1 MSTTN
6 GTNGTNTTS
15 VTAFDAL
22 VNSAIDIR
30 DALNGSVQQL
40 NLAIENEA
48 TKRRT
53 AKEVREAYEADLAEW
68 EAEAWNRDRSVVNGD
83 GKPKSPT
90 VDQIKTLVASERV
103 AAQRTGP
110 LAKSLAMSN
119 AAAYD
124 HEDAKAALEQCVKRF
139 RATEAASDLT
149 AAILNAAAK

>member
-6 GTNGTNTTS
+6 GTIPAALAALIETAINIREALGSS
-15 VTAFDAL
+15 VT
-22 VNSAIDIR
+22 
-30 DALNGSVQQL
+30 QL
-40 NLAIENEA
+40 ELAIENEA
-48 TKRRT
+48 AKRRT

-103 AAQRTGP
+103 AAQRTGS

-124 HEDAKAALEQCVKRF
+124 HEDAKAALEQCAKRF

>member
-6 GTNGTNTTS
+6 GTIPAALAALIETAINIREALGSS
-15 VTAFDAL
+15 VT
-22 VNSAIDIR
+22 
-30 DALNGSVQQL
+30 QL

-53 AKEVREAYEADLAEW
+53 AKEAREAYEADLAEW

-90 VDQIKTLVASERV
+90 VDQIKTLVAAERV

-124 HEDAKAALEQCVKRF
+124 HEDAKAALEQCAKRF

>member
-6 GTNGTNTTS
+6 GTIPAALAALIETAINISEALGSS
-15 VTAFDAL
+15 VT
-22 VNSAIDIR
+22 
-30 DALNGSVQQL
+30 QL
-40 NLAIENEA
+40 ELAIENEA
-48 TKRRT
+48 AKRRT

>member
-6 GTNGTNTTS
+6 GTIPAALAALIETAINIREALGSS
-15 VTAFDAL
+15 VT
-22 VNSAIDIR
+22 
-30 DALNGSVQQL
+30 QL
-40 NLAIENEA
+40 ELAIENEA
-48 TKRRT
+48 AKRRT

-103 AAQRTGP
+103 AAQRTGS

-149 AAILNAAAK
+149 AAILSTAAK

>member
-6 GTNGTNTTS
+6 GTIPAALAALIETAINIREALGSS
-15 VTAFDAL
+15 VT
-22 VNSAIDIR
+22 
-30 DALNGSVQQL
+30 QL
-40 NLAIENEA
+40 ELAIENEA
-48 TKRRT
+48 AKRRT

-110 LAKSLAMSN
+110 LAKSLAISN

>member
-6 GTNGTNTTS
+6 GTIPAALAALIETAINIREALGSS
-15 VTAFDAL
+15 VT
-22 VNSAIDIR
+22 
-30 DALNGSVQQL
+30 QL
-40 NLAIENEA
+40 ELAIENEA
-48 TKRRT
+48 AKRRT
-53 AKEVREAYEADLAEW
+53 AKEVREAYEADMAEW

>member
-6 GTNGTNTTS
+6 GTIPAALAALIETAINIREALGSS
-15 VTAFDAL
+15 VT
-22 VNSAIDIR
+22 
-30 DALNGSVQQL
+30 QL
-40 NLAIENEA
+40 ELAIENEA
-48 TKRRT
+48 AKRRT

-103 AAQRTGP
+103 AAQRTGS

>member
-6 GTNGTNTTS
+6 GTIPAALAALIETATNIREALGSS
-15 VTAFDAL
+15 VT
-22 VNSAIDIR
+22 
-30 DALNGSVQQL
+30 QL
-40 NLAIENEA
+40 ELAIENEA
-48 TKRRT
+48 AKRRT

>member
-6 GTNGTNTTS
+6 GTIPAALAALIETAINIREALGSS
-15 VTAFDAL
+15 VT
-22 VNSAIDIR
+22 
-30 DALNGSVQQL
+30 QL
-40 NLAIENEA
+40 ELAIENEA
-48 TKRRT
+48 AKRRT

-110 LAKSLAMSN
+110 LAKSLAISN

-124 HEDAKAALEQCVKRF
+124 HEDARAALEQCVKRF

>member
-6 GTNGTNTTS
+6 RTRTIS
-15 VTAFDAL
+15 SALAALIETAI
-22 VNSAIDIR
+22 NIR
-30 DALNGSVQQL
+30 DALGSSVTQL
-40 NLAIENEA
+40 ELAIENEA
-48 TKRRT
+48 AKRRT

>member
-6 GTNGTNTTS
+6 GTIPAALAALIETAINIREALGSS
-15 VTAFDAL
+15 VT
-22 VNSAIDIR
+22 
-30 DALNGSVQQL
+30 QL
-40 NLAIENEA
+40 ELAIENEA
-48 TKRRT
+48 AKRRT

>member
-6 GTNGTNTTS
+6 GTIPAALAALIETAINIREALGSS
-15 VTAFDAL
+15 VT
-22 VNSAIDIR
+22 
-30 DALNGSVQQL
+30 QL
-40 NLAIENEA
+40 ELAIENEA
-48 TKRRT
+48 AKRRT
-53 AKEVREAYEADLAEW
+53 AKEAREAYEADLAEW

>member
-6 GTNGTNTTS
+6 GTIPAALAALIETAINIREALGSS
-15 VTAFDAL
+15 VT
-22 VNSAIDIR
+22 
-30 DALNGSVQQL
+30 QL
-40 NLAIENEA
+40 ELAIENEA
-48 TKRRT
+48 AKRRT
-53 AKEVREAYEADLAEW
+53 AKEAREAYEADLAEW

-139 RATEAASDLT
+139 RATEAAADLT
-149 AAILNAAAK
+149 VAILNAAAK

>member
-6 GTNGTNTTS
+6 GTIPAALAALIETAINIREALGSS
-15 VTAFDAL
+15 VT
-22 VNSAIDIR
+22 
-30 DALNGSVQQL
+30 QL
-40 NLAIENEA
+40 ELAIENEA
-48 TKRRT
+48 AKRRT

-124 HEDAKAALEQCVKRF
+124 HEDAKAALEQCAKRF